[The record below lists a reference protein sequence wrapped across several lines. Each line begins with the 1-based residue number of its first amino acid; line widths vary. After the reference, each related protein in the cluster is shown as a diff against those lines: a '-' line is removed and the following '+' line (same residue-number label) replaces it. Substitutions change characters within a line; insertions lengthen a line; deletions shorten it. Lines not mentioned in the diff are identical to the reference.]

1 MPILKTLSKATRE
14 KERFAIPKSVQDAIP
29 IRRIWPDGIFQV
41 GNRFSKSFSFTDINY
56 AIAGKDDKTT
66 MFLDYSELLNALD
79 SGAFAKITIHNRRV
93 NKKEFERSLLLP
105 MKGDSLDPFR
115 LEYNEMLISKVT
127 GTNNSVVQ
135 DRCLTISVAKRTV
148 EEARAYFARVGTD
161 IVTHLA
167 QLSSVGQELDDSAR
181 LRIFRDF
188 FRGDEPDAFAFD
200 LKEHMRKGHSF
211 KDWFCPD
218 SLEFQKD
225 HFRINDRWGRV
236 LYLQNYASYIKDSMV
251 SELCDLNR
259 SLMLSIDIL
268 PVPTDEAVR
277 EIQNKLLGVE
287 TNAANWQRK
296 QNAAQ
301 NYSAV
306 LPYDMEQQRQETKE
320 MLDDLTNRDQR
331 MMLGLV
337 TLVHLAD
344 SREQLDSDTET
355 LLTVTRKNLCQMG
368 VLRWQQQDGLD
379 TVLPYGLRKIQ
390 ALRTLTTE
398 STAVLIP
405 FRAQEILQSGGIYY
419 GQNAVSKNLIVADR
433 RKLLNGNSFRL
444 GVSGSGKSFSAKEEI
459 VSIALSTEDD
469 ILILDPE
476 SEFGHLTK
484 ALGGEVVRVS
494 ASSGTHINALDMDK
508 AYGDERSPL
517 IEKSE
522 FVLSLFEQLI
532 GVGGISAREKSIL
545 DRCTYDVYQEYIA
558 NGYQGQPPTLQDLY
572 RSLLKQP
579 EPEARGLALSSELF
593 ITGSLNTFAKPTNV
607 NTRARIIAY
616 DIRELGEQLMPIGM
630 LVTLDAI
637 FNRVIQNWKKGKTT
651 WVFADEF
658 YLLFRYQYSA
668 DFFYKLW
675 KRIRKYNGLVTG
687 LTQNVEELLCSD
699 TARLMLAN
707 SEFLILLNQSKTD
720 RDELASLLNIS
731 ETQLGYITNV
741 AAGCGLIR
749 CAGNIV
755 PFENSFPRNTRLYQ
769 LMTTKPDE
777 VLRKL
782 IKQRPPASVG
792 PEGAAR
798 CI

>member
-1 MPILKTLSKATRE
+1 MPIIKTLTKATKLE
-14 KERFAIPKSVQDAIP
+14 KEKFTIPKSVQDAIP
-29 IRRIWPDGIFQV
+29 IQRVWPDGIFQV
-41 GNRFSKSFSFTDINY
+41 GSRFSKTFSFTDINY
-56 AIAGKDDKTT
+56 SIASKEDKTA

-79 SGAFAKITIHNRRV
+79 SGASAKITINNRKV
-93 NKKEFERSLLLP
+93 NKEEFEKSLLLP
-105 MKGDSLDPFR
+105 MREDGLDHYR
-115 LEYNEMLISKVT
+115 KEYNEMLLSKVT

-135 DRCLTISVAKRTV
+135 DRYITITVAKKTID
-148 EEARAYFARVGTD
+148 EARTYFARVGTD
-161 IVTHLA
+161 LITHLS
-167 QLSSVGQELDDSAR
+167 QLSSIGRELDIESR
-181 LRIFRDF
+181 LQIFRDF
-188 FRGDEPDAFAFD
+188 FKGNEPAAFVFD
-200 LKEHMRKGHSF
+200 LKEHMKKGHSF
-211 KDWFCPD
+211 KDWLCPD
-218 SLEFQKD
+218 SMEFQKD
-225 HFRINDRWGRV
+225 HFRLNERWGRV
-236 LYLQNYASYIKDSMV
+236 LYLQDYASYIKDSMIA
-251 SELCDLNR
+251 ELCDMDR

-268 PVPTDEAVR
+268 TVPTDEAVR

-296 QNAAQ
+296 QNAA
-301 NYSAV
+301 NNFSAV
-306 LPYDMEQQRQETKE
+306 LPYDMEQQRKETKE

-331 MMLGLV
+331 MMFGLV

-344 SREQLDSDTET
+344 TKEQLDSDTET
-355 LLTVTRKNLCQMG
+355 LLTTARKHLCQMS
-368 VLRWQQQDGLD
+368 VLRWQQKDGLD

-405 FRAQEILQSGGIYY
+405 FRAQEILQNGGIYY
-419 GQNAVSKNLIVADR
+419 GQNAVSKNMIVADR

-459 VSIALSTEDD
+459 VSIALSTNDD

-476 SEFGHLTK
+476 SEFGFLVE
-484 ALGGEVVRVS
+484 ALGGEVIRVS
-494 ASSGTHINALDMDK
+494 ASSDTHLNAMDMDK
-508 AYGDERSPL
+508 AYGDERNPL

-522 FVLSLFEQLI
+522 FILSLFEQL
-532 GVGGISAREKSIL
+532 VGAGNVSAKEKSIL
-545 DRCTYDVYQEYIA
+545 DRCTYDVYREYVA
-558 NGYQGQPPTLQDLY
+558 NNYEGEPPTLKDLY
-572 RSLLKQP
+572 HSLLKQP

-593 ITGSLNTFAKPTNV
+593 ITGSLNTFAQRTNV
-607 NTRARIIAY
+607 DTKARIIAY

-658 YLLFRYQYSA
+658 YLLFRYEYSA

-687 LTQNVEELLCSD
+687 LTQNVEELLRSD

-707 SEFLILLNQSKTD
+707 SEFLILLNQSATD
-720 RDELASLLNIS
+720 RDELAGLLHIS
-731 ETQLGYITNV
+731 ENQLGYITNV

-755 PFENSFPRNTRLYQ
+755 PFENSFPRSTRLYQ

-777 VLRKL
+777 ALRGV
-782 IKQRPPASVG
+782 QPQG
-792 PEGAAR
+792 W
-798 CI
+798 

>member
-115 LEYNEMLISKVT
+115 LEYNEMLLSKVT

-517 IEKSE
+517 LEKSE

-755 PFENSFPRNTRLYQ
+755 PFENSFPRSTRLYQ

-777 VLRKL
+777 VMRK
-782 IKQRPPASVG
+782 V
-792 PEGAAR
+792 
-798 CI
+798 